1 MVYTSLTDI
10 PRNLKE
16 GIDWLLA
23 VKGADAEKNLAAM
36 GAALYDFLVDKP
48 VGFTEVPA
56 LENVK
61 LISKEFL
68 ERQEFKDM
76 WPANELLGR
85 FNNHVKTQNIDHL
98 KYPFPINDSD
108 FSNVVR
114 ARRAVPEKI
123 AEDLGRIVDG
133 CESFLEHIVLPEQ
146 YLSAYNSEA
155 TWKKSCSEK
164 PEDCAVVL
172 VGIAPMLYAGLRSLK
187 VACDNERLGG
197 VPGAKAMSSLG
208 SVLLADG
215 YQEKQWPTAMT
226 PSYVAKALE
235 GVSHEVLVTLYDF
248 AGFWAFYGLHD
259 PNNVPAVKSGEL
271 DKDAQEFIDFYV
283 NMKPINP
290 PKKKLQFIKSP
301 STYTATGSNN
311 MYYPWLPTVL
321 DMGDTV
327 PL

>member
-23 VKGADAEKNLAAM
+23 VKGDDAEKNLAAM

-155 TWKKSCSEK
+155 TWDASCAK
-164 PEDCAVVL
+164 DPEACAAVL
-172 VGIAPMLYAGLRSLK
+172 VGIAPMLYTGLYYLRRTSNPAHLKASLSRDVKRPREHLK
-187 VACDNERLGG
+187 VVGFKELECHAG
-197 VPGAKAMSSLG
+197 MTG
-208 SVLLADG
+208 SDIRN
-215 YQEKQWPTAMT
+215 
-226 PSYVAKALE
+226 ALE
-235 GVSHEVLVTLYDF
+235 GLNLQIMEKIYDL
-248 AGFWAFYGLHD
+248 AGFWAFY
-259 PNNVPAVKSGEL
+259 
-271 DKDAQEFIDFYV
+271 
-283 NMKPINP
+283 
-290 PKKKLQFIKSP
+290 
-301 STYTATGSNN
+301 
-311 MYYPWLPTVL
+311 
-321 DMGDTV
+321 
-327 PL
+327 